1 MWKTKEFTDIP
12 DELIKEKDNVEI
24 DKKTIKLKVSF

>member
-12 DELIKEKDNVEI
+12 EEILKEKDSVKIE
-24 DKKTIKLKVSF
+24 KKTIKLKV